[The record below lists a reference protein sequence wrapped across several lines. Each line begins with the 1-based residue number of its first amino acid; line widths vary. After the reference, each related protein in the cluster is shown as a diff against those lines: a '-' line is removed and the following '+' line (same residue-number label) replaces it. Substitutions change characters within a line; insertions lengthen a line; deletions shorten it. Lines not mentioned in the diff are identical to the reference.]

1 MRFAELWTIARRDLN
16 GRFRGLRLLFICL
29 FLGVATLAAIGSLT
43 TAITQE
49 LTDRGQEILGGDIEV
64 QLSQRLINDEE
75 RAAIAKLGKVS
86 DTIRMRAMAQLPQET
101 LAQRR
106 AGSADGDVGS
116 ERVLAELKGVDDAYP
131 LYGQLVLANG
141 KTVSAPRSAD
151 AIYVGEGLVDRLKL
165 KIGDSLRFGTAEFT
179 ISGILAEE
187 PDRIGE
193 GFTLGPVAL
202 VSLDGLNRTG
212 LVQPGSLYEAKYR
225 IRTNTGADLE
235 ALTSQL
241 ESDFPIAG
249 FEIKDRDQGAP
260 GTTRFIERLG
270 QFLGLVGLTAL
281 LVAGIGV
288 GNGVASYLAGKR
300 SAIATLK
307 VLGARSRDITS
318 IYLMQIAVVGLAAIA
333 AGVLLGAFVPSIIIG
348 LAGDILPVRP
358 GFAIFPLPLL
368 ASALYGLLIAI
379 IFAVPPLARARHIP
393 AAGLFRGLVDAGRGA
408 GWRIYLVSVLAF
420 AGIFALVMITARD
433 PLFSAGFLATSC
445 AILLILAGLGWLIRF
460 TARKLPRVRQP
471 LVRLAVAGLHR
482 PGAQTGALVVALG
495 LGLTLFVIL
504 AAIQTSLSSE
514 ITRSVPERA
523 PNLFALDIPVAE
535 EQTLR
540 SRIAAIDPQAE
551 VNTVPALRGAITGYG
566 DIRVADL
573 EELPEGAW
581 FLNGDRGLTYS
592 QDLPQGSEVLE
603 GKWWPQDYDGKPL
616 VSIDIQMAETLGLA
630 VGDELTVSL
639 LGREITATIASFR
652 QINWE
657 TLGFNYIMVF
667 SPNTLADAPHSLAAT
682 VSLPETAGS
691 TKVEREISGLI
702 LELFPSATVVEVSE
716 IITEVRTILQ
726 QMAAAISIAASITIL
741 SGLAVLIGAIAAARQ
756 SRIYDSV
763 ILKTLGATRRQILLV
778 QAMEY
783 GLLALVLAGV
793 AMGLGLLASWYVMT
807 QVFEFGFVP
816 DWTIVLMTLFGG
828 AGLTLVIGLV
838 GSWPVLS
845 AKPAQALRH
854 L

>member
-1 MRFAELWTIARRDLN
+1 MRAGELWTIARRDLN

-43 TAITQE
+43 TAITKE

-64 QLSQRLINDEE
+64 ALSQRLITDEE
-75 RAAIAKLGKVS
+75 HAALEELGTVS
-86 DTIRMRAMAQLPQET
+86 DTVRMRAMAQLPADSI
-101 LAQRR
+101 AQRK
-106 AGSADGDVGS
+106 SASGNDDIGTV
-116 ERVLAELKGVDDAYP
+116 RVLAELKGVDQAYP
-131 LYGQLVLANG
+131 LYGQLVLADGKSSNG
-141 KTVSAPRSAD
+141 PASAD
-151 AIYVGEGLVDRLKL
+151 QIFVGEGLVDRLNVKL
-165 KIGDSLRFGTAEFT
+165 GDRLRFGTAEFT
-179 ISGILAEE
+179 ITGILAEE

-202 VSLDGLNRTG
+202 VSIAGLERTG

-225 IRTNTGADLE
+225 IRTSANADLQTMV
-235 ALTSQL
+235 ASL
-241 ESDFPIAG
+241 ESAFPIAG
-249 FEIKDRDQGAP
+249 FEIKSRDQGAP

-307 VLGARSRDITS
+307 VLGAHSRDITA
-318 IYLMQIAVVGLAAIA
+318 IYLMQIATVGSAAIFI
-333 AGVLLGAFVPSIIIG
+333 GVALGAFVPSIIIG
-348 LAGDILPVRP
+348 LAGDILPVQP
-358 GFAIFPLPLL
+358 GFSIFPIPLL
-368 ASALYGLLIAI
+368 TSALYGVLIAV

-408 GWRIYLVSVLAF
+408 GWRIYLVSALAF
-420 AGIFALVMITARD
+420 LGIFALVIITARD
-433 PLFSAGFLATSC
+433 PLFSGGFLITSL
-445 AILLILAGLGWLIRF
+445 AILLILAVLGWLIRWIS
-460 TARKLPRVRQP
+460 RILPRSRQP
-471 LVRLAVAGLHR
+471 LVRLAIAGLHR

-495 LGLTLFVIL
+495 LGLTLFVML
-504 AAIQTSLSSE
+504 AAIQTSLSNE

-523 PNLFALDIPVAE
+523 PNLFALDIPVDQE
-535 EQTLR
+535 TILR
-540 SRIAAIDPQAE
+540 DRIAQIDPQAE
-551 VNTVPALRGAITGYG
+551 INTVPALRGTIISYANT
-566 DIRVADL
+566 RVADL

-592 QDLPQGSEVLE
+592 QDLPQGSEIAAGE
-603 GKWWPQDYDGKPL
+603 WWAEQYDGPPL
-616 VSIDIQMAETLGLA
+616 VSVDAQMAQVLNLELGDTLI
-630 VGDELTVSL
+630 VSV
-639 LGREITATIASFR
+639 LGREISATISSFR
-652 QINWE
+652 QVNWE
-657 TLGFNYIMVF
+657 TLGFNYTMVF
-667 SPNTLADAPHSLAAT
+667 SPNALADAPHSLAAT
-682 VSLPETAGS
+682 VSLSESGNG
-691 TKVEREISGLI
+691 KLERQISGII
-702 LELFPSATVVEVSE
+702 LELFPSSTVVEVSE

-783 GLLALVLAGV
+783 GLLSLVLAGV
-793 AMGLGLLASWYVMT
+793 AMALGLTASWYVMT
-807 QVFEFGFVP
+807 QIFEFGFVP
-816 DWTIVLMTLFGG
+816 DWTIVLLTLFGG
-828 AGLTLVIGLV
+828 AGLTLIIGLV